1 VFVYEKACVN
11 VVCGRVTG
19 TTRVHGTPGSGYA
32 SSVGRRLG
40 QRDYRGGRN
49 PRRETRRSA
58 QRRRTRI
65 NISPLA
71 RDTSRLFLWRHLRPC
86 TWSLTVTSSSSSYSS
101 YRSSTY
107 HLYALF
113 SSTTYTHSPLPTPPH
128 SRAHT
133 YHPSVS
139 TTSPPVTATS
149 KLPNSM
155 YTTYVT
161 YNTPSEAAFFK
172 FKVVKVGWKCVKYFF
187 SPLFLN
193 NLSGYTNC

>member
-1 VFVYEKACVN
+1 MQMRVIFTFCVCEYESIVCVYLDVCECVW
-11 VVCGRVTG
+11 VSMGVCLCMRERVCEC
-19 TTRVHGTPGSGYA
+19 RVWEGNGHNALHGTPGSAYA

-40 QRDYRGGRN
+40 QRDYHGGRN
-49 PRRETRRSA
+49 PRREMRRSA

-71 RDTSRLFLWRHLRPC
+71 RDTSRLFLWRHLRSC
-86 TWSLTVTSSSSSYSS
+86 TWSLTVTSYSS

-107 HLYALF
+107 HF
-113 SSTTYTHSPLPTPPH
+113 SSTTCTHSPLPTPPH

-133 YHPSVS
+133 DHPSVS

-149 KLPNSM
+149 KLPNFM

-161 YNTPSEAAFFK
+161 
-172 FKVVKVGWKCVKYFF
+172 
-187 SPLFLN
+187 
-193 NLSGYTNC
+193 